1 MSRFKR
7 SKNKSNKKSSI
18 SINEKISLLN
28 KELKKTGMISEVLDT
43 SNVYSTSTHVPPL
56 ERIEG
61 DVPNSSGIGAEGFS
75 QNSSGSGN
83 EGEPPSFSNLSDLFN
98 SSVNS
103 TIFKSTSF
111 GGNQGY
117 GIVIGPSFG
126 AGTTYGIIEGGN
138 IYRAVLG
145 GFLAGGTRGPG
156 NYEAIY
162 NSYLEVNERSPGFYS
177 QEQIDNAFENW
188 KLAEQVH
195 AALVEIGFD
204 NSKFNIP
211 WQAWRS
217 PRLFEDN
224 EGVPSFAHPTKGTL
238 FLHGF
243 SLLGSVNRYL
253 VQNSQPRTT
262 TNPIIRGFENDPIY
276 PGPIPPGMFPPMSE
290 AGYNELRRRA
300 EAERKRQ
307 EEEERRRRE
316 EEEREN
322 QEEEDGP
329 LVYGMTQ
336 EEVEAKFGHLSDEE
350 LKEQGIIRNPDGS
363 YREMTAAEKREYKEL
378 KDWQESMMRRFRGIF
393 KDMNDSQLENH
404 LKKVGLWDKVF
415 SIPKPNKFMERS
427 IDNAMAA
434 AGRALRLKSASN
446 MLSKY
451 DDWLRK
457 GAPGSVD
464 VTNQIQQSS
473 MNRLVKSI
481 NSSEVK
487 SAIQKA
493 IATAKGSDA
502 NNPVTPLK
510 GLDKNWNNV
519 RTKADAHWAAAADK
533 VTKKLQKAVHSNLD
547 LDNTLHNNV
556 QIDRK
561 LFRDSGGK
569 KIVIVKTY
577 QFRPGGSVK
586 KAEGTL
592 LGKFMTRAGIK
603 LDTFGTGV
611 TGWMGVAAA
620 SMGLRGAMMYGGSY
634 SAPGMPMRIT
644 VQAGAGEKPTPSP
657 LDVKRFKTGSLMFN
671 YEPQGDVLSE
681 GVGLGLYEPEAMN
694 VDLADIRKGVMPE
707 YPKKPP
713 AKMIDGY
720 HQDSKLR
727 PKEFKDKY
735 LLKIDKNDLIR
746 NHRLKKSEV
755 DEMVNTIKMINDYLK
770 KHPEDLIYVQQ
781 RYPVD
786 DKRLAELN
794 WKMDQMLQAG
804 EEYIDSN
811 FKENQT
817 LYKRAM
823 DRTKKNIK
831 LTNPE
836 YVQQHYDELRGTI
849 KSKPRINRKSPS
861 RFFKKPVRKKSSM
874 DEINDKIKQLDKDLL
889 I

>member
-28 KELKKTGMISEVLDT
+28 KELKKTGMVSEVLDT

-145 GFLAGGTRGPG
+145 GFLAGGTRAPG
-156 NYEAIY
+156 HYEGIY
-162 NSYLEVNERSPGFYS
+162 NSYLEANKNSPGFYS
-177 QEQIDNAFENW
+177 DEQIANALEDW

-211 WQAWRS
+211 WKAWRL
-217 PRLFEDN
+217 PKLFEDN

-262 TNPIIRGFENDPIY
+262 TNPQRRGLEDEPIY
-276 PGPIPPGMFPPMSE
+276 PGPIESLFNLGKRGFE
-290 AGYNELRRRA
+290 WLKEKA
-300 EAERKRQ
+300 EAAKKELDAREDAIKGVLDAIPPFLNFLAHQ
-307 EEEERRRRE
+307 INENSPWTKENPYPVKLDEKQTENMKEDIEEIFNEWGDDRVDEI
-316 EEEREN
+316 N
-322 QEEEDGP
+322 NGSP
-329 LVYGMTQ
+329 MTN
-336 EEVEAKFGHLSDEE
+336 EEVNQVNNKINAQKNDDGRGDALDAKYPSSRLTLNNIGNSKAFEGNI
-350 LKEQGIIRNPDGS
+350 KTNKDGS
-363 YREMTAAEKREYKEL
+363 KTPTAI
-378 KDWQESMMRRFRGIF
+378 KD
-393 KDMNDSQLENH
+393 NY
-404 LKKVGLWDKVF
+404 VF
-415 SIPKPNKFMERS
+415 EG
-427 IDNAMAA
+427 D
-434 AGRALRLKSASN
+434 
-446 MLSKY
+446 
-451 DDWLRK
+451 
-457 GAPGSVD
+457 
-464 VTNQIQQSS
+464 
-473 MNRLVKSI
+473 
-481 NSSEVK
+481 
-487 SAIQKA
+487 
-493 IATAKGSDA
+493 
-502 NNPVTPLK
+502 
-510 GLDKNWNNV
+510 
-519 RTKADAHWAAAADK
+519 ADA
-533 VTKKLQKAVHSNLD
+533 
-547 LDNTLHNNV
+547 
-556 QIDRK
+556 
-561 LFRDSGGK
+561 
-569 KIVIVKTY
+569 
-577 QFRPGGSVK
+577 
-586 KAEGTL
+586 
-592 LGKFMTRAGIK
+592 
-603 LDTFGTGV
+603 
-611 TGWMGVAAA
+611 
-620 SMGLRGAMMYGGSY
+620 
-634 SAPGMPMRIT
+634 SAPGAPAIIKTMIDNEK
-644 VQAGAGEKPTPSP
+644 VQNAIKKSNLKYPYRKDNEIDYDAIVGGADTPSILNKNMP
-657 LDVKRFKTGSLMFN
+657 IEVDLTTRSSFKESYIT
-671 YEPQGDVLSE
+671 E
-681 GVGLGLYEPEAMN
+681 GVGLGLYEPVAMN

-720 HQDSKLR
+720 HEKSPLR
-727 PKEFKDKY
+727 PKPLENEPY
-735 LLKIDKNDLIR
+735 VKITKADLIR
-746 NHRLKKSEV
+746 NHRLKPKEA
-755 DEMVNTIKMINDYLK
+755 DEMMDTINMVNAHIKA
-770 KHPEDLIYVQQ
+770 HPEDLIHTQM
-781 RYPVD
+781 RYPKD
-786 DKRLAELN
+786 DPRLAELN
-794 WKMDQMLQAG
+794 WKMDQMLEAG
-804 EEYIDSN
+804 EEYLDSN